1 MHDAIRVKLRTFNGQ
16 LAMTQIT
23 REEVA
28 ALLADRDA
36 LAKRVTA
43 LERIDLNA
51 NRFYRCM
58 NGLDEDDH
66 DKRAE
71 RFMVQTLDGLA
82 VGPSNRTSVKA
93 ALAEHFAAVAERA
106 EAERDALAKERDA
119 VAVANCPRLCAE
131 FCNEFQTQRALEQA
145 EEARDALARDLAAA
159 RGLLHGLL
167 AGVDEDCG
175 DGGCDDCEAWRPIR
189 AFLAATPEREPG
201 AACTCIHPPGHPC
214 EPAWDCPVHS

>member
-36 LAKRVTA
+36 LA
-43 LERIDLNA
+43 ERLRA
-51 NRFYRCM
+51 FEHEVMTGRS
-58 NGLDEDDH
+58 EQH
-66 DKRAE
+66 D
-71 RFMVQTLDGLA
+71 
-82 VGPSNRTSVKA
+82 
-93 ALAEHFAAVAERA
+93 
-106 EAERDALAKERDA
+106 
-119 VAVANCPRLCAE
+119 RLV
-131 FCNEFQTQRALEQA
+131 NE
-145 EEARDALARDLAAA
+145 RDALARDLAAA
-159 RGLLHGLL
+159 RELLHGLL

>member
-36 LAKRVTA
+36 LARLNREVGESKNALLVEGAR
-43 LERIDLNA
+43 LER
-51 NRFYRCM
+51 
-58 NGLDEDDH
+58 E
-66 DKRAE
+66 
-71 RFMVQTLDGLA
+71 
-82 VGPSNRTSVKA
+82 
-93 ALAEHFAAVAERA
+93 
-106 EAERDALAKERDA
+106 
-119 VAVANCPRLCAE
+119 
-131 FCNEFQTQRALEQA
+131 
-145 EEARDALARDLAAA
+145 RDALARDLAAA
-159 RGLLHGLL
+159 RELLHGLL